1 MGVKHEC
8 SPRHQR
14 AHNQVRV
21 LGVQPASQVERGR
34 RQLRAKLGPVRGVGM
49 QSKEHPTPARD
60 PGTLGGQ
67 RGACRR
73 HKAPGGRDTGPQRPQ
88 VSAEEIEHGA
98 QHVPQTIQRGLRLLL
113 CPSASWPV
121 ASSSPANK
129 GGGLSGSET
138 LTDNDKSFWLREML
152 KKNYS

>member
-8 SPRHQR
+8 CPHHQR

-21 LGVQPASQVERGR
+21 LGVRPASQVERRR

-49 QSKEHPTPARD
+49 QSKEHPTPAGD

-73 HKAPGGRDTGPQRPQ
+73 HKAPGGQDTGPQRPQ
-88 VSAEEIEHGA
+88 VSAEEREHGA
-98 QHVPQTIQRGLRLLL
+98 QRVPQTIQRGLQLSALQLPGLWLLAAQ
-113 CPSASWPV
+113 PARVVVSA
-121 ASSSPANK
+121 AQK
-129 GGGLSGSET
+129 L
-138 LTDNDKSFWLREML
+138 
-152 KKNYS
+152 